1 MSYCNFEEIGNGK
14 NYVLLRL
21 ILSGS
26 SSCTESLITFWSFGS
41 YNKYVAKKKF
51 SFNLYRS

>member
-1 MSYCNFEEIGNGK
+1 MSYFNFEEIGNGK

-26 SSCTESLITFWSFGS
+26 SSCTESQIRHFGHS
-41 YNKYVAKKKF
+41 EVTTNM
-51 SFNLYRS
+51 